1 MNTKGEVG
9 MKRCFSLLIALVLL
23 VALFPAGSALAECSH
38 SKTTHM
44 CDFYILNKGNSQ
56 YHYYVEDSFNKC
68 NDCGA
73 ELWPY
78 YNEEPV
84 PHDFVGNKCSECG
97 YQKSSS
103 SSSCPHSKTKEVAG
117 DKKYEIIDGND
128 RQHNVITN
136 YSKVCTQCNKT
147 IFTDKKTQ
155 VAAHS
160 FSGST
165 CTVCGYSK
173 AGTATQ
179 RPAAT
184 TTPRPSNTNNGG
196 SNSSAITFDSYVQAD
211 DGVYT
216 ISWRGSLVT
225 PYKIVYTPSSGGE
238 VLSNSS
244 VYGNSYTTKWMIPG
258 MEYTVT
264 LTDANGTTA
273 TGKVNVPRAE
283 SFRDGNL
290 TANKIDIQIS
300 PRYTKPGYAPV
311 HVQSFNAS
319 TMEAN
324 MTNKGWTYGLF
335 YRINLSSFTGDRTY
349 LQTVVFR
356 APNGYNYMWTASSQT
371 YYYGGSDM
379 YWRWKIMG
387 EEFFEE
393 LLDEYGR
400 IPTGKYY
407 VDLYWDGMLVDSSSF
422 QVY

>member
-1 MNTKGEVG
+1 M
-9 MKRCFSLLIALVLL
+9 
-23 VALFPAGSALAECSH
+23 
-38 SKTTHM
+38 
-44 CDFYILNKGNSQ
+44 DFEWER
-56 YHYYVEDSFNKC
+56 HSFNSNGKC
-68 NDCGA
+68 TT
-73 ELWPY
+73 
-78 YNEEPV
+78 
-84 PHDFVGNKCSECG
+84 CG

-103 SSSCPHSKTKEVAG
+103 SCSHSRTKEVVT
-117 DKKYEIIDGND
+117 DKKYEIIEGND
-128 RQHNVITN
+128 RQHSVVTHYN
-136 YSKVCTQCNKT
+136 KVCTQCNKT
-147 IFTDKKTQ
+147 ISDDKKTQ
-155 VAAHS
+155 VAAHT
-160 FSGST
+160 FSGNT

-173 AGTATQ
+173 AGSATRRPTAT
-179 RPAAT
+179 A
-184 TTPRPSNTNNGG
+184 TPRPSNTSSRG

-216 ISWRGSLVT
+216 ISWHGSLVT

-258 MEYTVT
+258 MEYTIT
-264 LTDANGTTA
+264 LTDATGVTVTGT
-273 TGKVNVPRAE
+273 VNVPRAE

-290 TANKIDIQIS
+290 TANKIEILIS

-356 APNGYNYMWTASSQT
+356 APNGYNYMWTASTQT

-387 EEFFEE
+387 EDFFEE
-393 LLDEYGR
+393 LLDEFDR